1 MNVTEKIKSLIN
13 SQKFLAILLALVLS
27 TLLIGFAPSSIA
39 LGIFIFFSIR
49 YAIIHKQKL
58 KFDLVLLL
66 PVVIYLLF
74 ILTLFWTVDLYAS
87 LNGLRRTIALILVPV
102 AFSLLPAF
110 SLKNYDL
117 TLKYFTRVN
126 ILLGLSFVIVSLI
139 RYSDTKEISVFMYHD
154 FVSIL
159 RLNAI
164 YVSSIFTVSIF
175 YLLSKDKRSA
185 IDKLAILF
193 LTYLILMLSSKMIVF
208 IMLLGYLI
216 YAFSIWSKKKYRL
229 GTFRIGAS
237 VILLIGLTFSGVLNR
252 FLVEKNTNIKE
263 VLSKEKFGKIYPWTG
278 SSIRILQLRILNEQ
292 IDEESI
298 FWKGF
303 GLYAS
308 QENIKNRQIKLDIY
322 KGFHDINYH
331 NQYAQIFSE
340 IGIFALILLIYM
352 LFLNIKN
359 AVKSKNFLFLM
370 FSLSIPLIFITESF
384 LWRQRGMFLFII
396 LYCLLNRTIFTADK
410 KEFLT

>member
-58 KFDLVLLL
+58 KIDLVLLL
-66 PVVIYLLF
+66 PVVIYILF

-87 LNGLRRTIALILVPV
+87 LNGLRRTIALILVPF

-126 ILLGLSFVIVSLI
+126 ILLGLFFVIVSLI

-154 FVSIL
+154 FVNIL

-164 YVSSIFTVSIF
+164 YVSSIFTMSIF
-175 YLLSKDKRSA
+175 YLLSKDKRST

-193 LTYLILMLSSKMIVF
+193 LTYLILMLSSKMILF

-229 GTFRIGAS
+229 GTFLIGVS

-340 IGIFALILLIYM
+340 IGIFALILLIHM

-396 LYCLLNRTIFTADK
+396 LYCLLNRTTFTADK